1 MSIRQQKIQSLLRRE
16 LATIFQRESNI
27 LFNGRFI
34 TVTHVRITPDL
45 ANANVFL
52 SIMASKDVKA
62 DLKMIDQNNWK
73 VRKLLGERVG
83 KTMRIIPILTFKID
97 DSLDLAAQID
107 ELLK

>member
-1 MSIRQQKIQSLLRRE
+1 MSIRQQKIQSLLRKE
-16 LATIFQRESNI
+16 LATIFQRESNN

-45 ANANVFL
+45 ANANVYL

-62 DLKMIDQNNWK
+62 DLKMIEEHNWK

>member
-1 MSIRQQKIQSLLRRE
+1 M
-16 LATIFQRESNI
+16 
-27 LFNGRFI
+27 
-34 TVTHVRITPDL
+34 RITPDL

>member
-27 LFNGRFI
+27 LFNGIFI

-73 VRKLLGERVG
+73 VRKLL
-83 KTMRIIPILTFKID
+83 KLC
-97 DSLDLAAQID
+97 
-107 ELLK
+107 ELFQF

>member
-1 MSIRQQKIQSLLRRE
+1 M
-16 LATIFQRESNI
+16 

-62 DLKMIDQNNWK
+62 DLKMIDENNWK

>member
-1 MSIRQQKIQSLLRRE
+1 M
-16 LATIFQRESNI
+16 
-27 LFNGRFI
+27 
-34 TVTHVRITPDL
+34 RITPDL

-62 DLKMIDQNNWK
+62 DLKMIDENNWK